1 MKLTRPFQ
9 FLGELILVE
18 VKLRGPRSESV
29 RNLVLDTGAA
39 ATTLIPEVIE
49 DLGYS
54 ARDGTKLS
62 RVHSAIGEEHG
73 YFLNVAEISALGVAT
88 PNFTVNVFDL
98 DHEGLDGVLRAQNEH
113 AVASGCSRRM
123 ASYRCSAVS
132 SRPRPRSLRGCG
144 TGEARPSPC
153 GAHRTSARGSRR
165 RRSWWRVGPA
175 E

>member
-1 MKLTRPFQ
+1 MKLARPFQ

-88 PNFTVNVFDL
+88 PNFMVNVFDL
-98 DHEGLDGVLRAQNEH
+98 DHEGLDGLLGMNFLRHFNFE
-113 AVASGCSRRM
+113 VRPDDREIVIELISGNWSK
-123 ASYRCSAVS
+123 
-132 SRPRPRSLRGCG
+132 
-144 TGEARPSPC
+144 
-153 GAHRTSARGSRR
+153 
-165 RRSWWRVGPA
+165 
-175 E
+175 

>member
-1 MKLTRPFQ
+1 MKLARPFQ

-88 PNFTVNVFDL
+88 PNFMVNVFDL
-98 DHEGLDGVLRAQNEH
+98 DHE
-113 AVASGCSRRM
+113 
-123 ASYRCSAVS
+123 
-132 SRPRPRSLRGCG
+132 
-144 TGEARPSPC
+144 
-153 GAHRTSARGSRR
+153 RTRWAAAC
-165 RRSWWRVGPA
+165 A